1 MKPISIIKN
10 IFDSER
16 LNFIFY
22 AVLLFVLG
30 CAFYIYFEKNCEFYS
45 QYFIAILSF
54 LILIWILDFK
64 SSRAIFY
71 LALIIF
77 ILGIFYSKFYIKHF
91 AKNEVFEQK
100 LYIKGLTEEK
110 WTNADKLEDLLIEA
124 DIKGNKIFNSFVKP
138 DATIYGDNPN
148 LYRTYSLTGIKQ
160 IEEVKFKKD
169 VLKSYYR

>member
-1 MKPISIIKN
+1 MPFALQYKSLIESETSISKTLVLPRNVYRINSYKYSDGKQKTLSGTTSTIVFVIGKTTDKKLSCIKISEIKP
-10 IFDSER
+10 
-16 LNFIFY
+16 
-22 AVLLFVLG
+22 
-30 CAFYIYFEKNCEFYS
+30 EKF
-45 QYFIAILSF
+45 
-54 LILIWILDFK
+54 FK
-64 SSRAIFY
+64 W
-71 LALIIF
+71 L
-77 ILGIFYSKFYIKHF
+77 
-91 AKNEVFEQK
+91 QK

-110 WTNADKLEDLLIEA
+110 WTDADKLEDLLIEG